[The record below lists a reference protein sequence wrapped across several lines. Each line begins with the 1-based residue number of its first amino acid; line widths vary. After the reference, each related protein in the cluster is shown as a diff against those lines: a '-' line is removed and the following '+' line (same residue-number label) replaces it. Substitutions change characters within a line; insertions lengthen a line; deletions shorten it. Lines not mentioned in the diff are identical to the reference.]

1 MNKFVII
8 IAILTII
15 IGFLYFEN
23 KNQEERISI
32 LIDSIDEKNKQF
44 DDLHFQYRQYKNLY
58 LSSDEIKLSPAI
70 YIPPGKKE
78 F

>member
-8 IAILTII
+8 IAILIII

-23 KNQEERISI
+23 KNQEKRISI

-44 DDLHFQYRQYKNLY
+44 DDLHLQYLQYKRLY
-58 LSSDEIKLSPAI
+58 LKSNADKLNPAI
-70 YIPPGKKE
+70 YIPQGKKE